1 MSQHEKSAWWSLVSA
16 LLIWAYLAMRMTD
29 GGQVVELAP
38 GHVISTYI
46 TVIVLAIVAAAVPA
60 IVSAAADRSEQA
72 QEPDERDR
80 AIDAVGDRWEG
91 YVVIVA
97 VNVIVVHAL
106 ATAAYPGRK
115 ASLALPDMS
124 STPTLV
130 FLLLSTLFLAHA
142 TKQAVVIWQYRR

>member
-1 MSQHEKSAWWSLVSA
+1 MSQHEKSAWWSLGSA
-16 LLIWAYLAMRMTD
+16 LLIWAYLTMRMTD
-29 GGQVVELAP
+29 GGQVVELTP
-38 GHVISTYI
+38 GHIISTYV
-46 TVIVLAIVAAAVPA
+46 TVVALAIIAAAVPA
-60 IVSAAADRSEQA
+60 IVSAGSNRPGQE

-97 VNVIVVHAL
+97 VNVIVIHAL
-106 ATAAYPGRK
+106 AAATYPDRE
-115 ASLALPDMS
+115 ASLALPDMG

-142 TKQAVVIWQYRR
+142 AKQVVIIWQYRR

>member
-97 VNVIVVHAL
+97 VNVIVIHAL
-106 ATAAYPGRK
+106 AAATYPGRQ
-115 ASLALPDMS
+115 ASVALPDMS